1 MLSIIAGLALS
12 AQIYT
17 HQPSVYV
24 RPPYRVPSS
33 SKYLPDHRRNGK
45 ELPNTQTTLSLSA
58 DSNITLKAGDNRVT
72 NNLLSSAV
80 KIINQ
85 TSLSIL
91 SKYAGSTPTQ
101 AVNIILFSSPQ
112 TYGNALIQAG
122 IPADDIAAYTA
133 NTGGI
138 TIGSNI
144 WIPLYNLKDISQLA
158 NVMTHELTH
167 VTFNQIGSGDK
178 LPTWINEGAAWRD
191 GLLAEQQLD
200 SLATSLE
207 MLTEQRGVLQAVTS
221 GQLLPLTAT
230 EQDILNANYNVEYED
245 FMAVESLVKQYGAD
259 KFIAFLD
266 AAKSNQQDA
275 DEAFQTTY
283 KIRMVDFQ
291 NTFLKSLQSEAK

>member
-17 HQPSVYV
+17 HQPSVQK
-24 RPPYRVPSS
+24 PPTYRVPISS
-33 SKYLPDHRRNGK
+33 IHVPDRRRNVK
-45 ELPNTQTTLSLSA
+45 KLPNTQTTLSESA
-58 DSNITLKAGDNRVT
+58 NSNITLKAGDNRVT

-85 TSLSIL
+85 TSLPIL
-91 SKYAGSTPTQ
+91 SKYAGSTPSQ
-101 AVNIILFSSPQ
+101 VVNIVLFSSPQ

-122 IPADDIAAYTA
+122 IPASDISVYTA

-138 TIGSNI
+138 TMGSSI

-167 VTFNQIGSGDK
+167 VIFNQAGSGDK

-191 GLLAEQQLD
+191 GLLAQQQLD
-200 SLATSLE
+200 YNGTAIE
-207 MLTEQRGVLQAVTS
+207 MSNEQSGVQQAVS
-221 GQLLPLTAT
+221 KGQLLPLTAT

-245 FMAVESLVKQYGAD
+245 FMAVESLIKQNSTD
-259 KFIAFLD
+259 QFIAFLN
-266 AAKSNQQDA
+266 AAKSNPQDVN
-275 DEAFQTTY
+275 DAFQTTY
-283 KIRMVDFQ
+283 KINIDQFQ
-291 NTFLKSLQSEAK
+291 NTFMQSLQSKQQ